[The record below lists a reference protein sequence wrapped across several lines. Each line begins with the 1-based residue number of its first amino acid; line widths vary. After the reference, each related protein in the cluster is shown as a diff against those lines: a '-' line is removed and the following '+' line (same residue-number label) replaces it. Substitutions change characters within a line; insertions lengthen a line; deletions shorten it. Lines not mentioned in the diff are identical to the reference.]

1 MRCFRV
7 KNIFAIFR
15 DDIKGLSRNILAL
28 IIALGL
34 CILPSLYAWFNIYS
48 NWDPYA
54 NTSNV
59 PIAVVS
65 EDAGYE
71 KDDGTFVNMGDQVL
85 DNLHENTS
93 LGWAFPATA
102 QEAIDGVYSG
112 EYYAALVMGEDFSSS
127 MYNCIANGMEHP
139 KITYYEN
146 QKKNAIATKITDTGS
161 STLQASI
168 NEEFI
173 DVVVTTLS
181 ESIDELAGEEG
192 EGSVIDE
199 LMSQLRRVEDNLV
212 AYDGLLDSFMDCNES
227 LSDTVLSMKDLIPKL
242 NAAITSSVNG
252 INKASSQAKDLA
264 SGVVNSAASTANT
277 MIGTSLNAMA
287 VAVTATNN
295 ALNAAQTSAKTGTV
309 SPELGKNLTE
319 ASNSLGTIAGNAD
332 KVVDTINGL
341 SDSQKDL
348 LSQAGVD
355 VDDLKKT
362 AEAASKTAKAAQ
374 TATSKAATTA
384 SKVDDKVETV
394 TGTLSEINKQI
405 VSTAVDE
412 AVAQLPNF
420 NQKVYA
426 DLSKK
431 VMEAA
436 GDVNS
441 SVQSIPSN
449 VKASTVDVTGM
460 DTVLDGVSQSLLA
473 GNTALLN
480 SKAILNTTTERL
492 GSILDQIDAVEG
504 DEKYE
509 KFMEIM
515 QKEPALYGEFLSQP
529 VTVVTEPVYETANY
543 GSAVTPFYTTLAL
556 WVGGIFLVSLM
567 RVKVNRKNEYKDAKD
582 WELFFGR
589 YVLFF
594 LMGQLQSFI
603 CVWGDIHIL
612 GVQCL
617 EPGKFY
623 LAGAVIS
630 FTFTLLIYTLT
641 VSFGDIGKAAV
652 VVIVVIQIAGSSGT
666 YPIEILPSIFQSIYT
681 FFPFPYAIN
690 AIRETVS
697 GMYESDFWKYLGDLM
712 IFVAA
717 SLAVGLVIRVPF
729 MQVNHYIEKRM
740 EDTGLM

>member
-1 MRCFRV
+1 M

-102 QEAIDGVYSG
+102 QEAVDGVYSG

-295 ALNAAQTSAKTGTV
+295 ALNAAQTSTKTGTV
-309 SPELGKNLTE
+309 SPELGKNLNE
-319 ASNSLGTIAGNAD
+319 ASQSLGTIATNAD

-394 TGTLSEINKQI
+394 TGSLSEINKQI

-420 NQKVYA
+420 NQ
-426 DLSKK
+426 
-431 VMEAA
+431 
-436 GDVNS
+436 
-441 SVQSIPSN
+441 
-449 VKASTVDVTGM
+449 
-460 DTVLDGVSQSLLA
+460 
-473 GNTALLN
+473 
-480 SKAILNTTTERL
+480 
-492 GSILDQIDAVEG
+492 
-504 DEKYE
+504 
-509 KFMEIM
+509 
-515 QKEPALYGEFLSQP
+515 
-529 VTVVTEPVYETANY
+529 
-543 GSAVTPFYTTLAL
+543 
-556 WVGGIFLVSLM
+556 
-567 RVKVNRKNEYKDAKD
+567 
-582 WELFFGR
+582 
-589 YVLFF
+589 
-594 LMGQLQSFI
+594 
-603 CVWGDIHIL
+603 
-612 GVQCL
+612 
-617 EPGKFY
+617 
-623 LAGAVIS
+623 
-630 FTFTLLIYTLT
+630 
-641 VSFGDIGKAAV
+641 
-652 VVIVVIQIAGSSGT
+652 
-666 YPIEILPSIFQSIYT
+666 
-681 FFPFPYAIN
+681 
-690 AIRETVS
+690 
-697 GMYESDFWKYLGDLM
+697 
-712 IFVAA
+712 
-717 SLAVGLVIRVPF
+717 
-729 MQVNHYIEKRM
+729 
-740 EDTGLM
+740 